1 MKARHFLVC
10 VLVTLQFVLL
20 SAGCGLVPPNVAT
33 FGTANPKS
41 SGARQLNLFVGS
53 EQEDTMK
60 TIVQPWCQTQG
71 WNCQYRKKGSVDQK
85 TILQSGVYADSDGWQ
100 GDGFW
105 FASSVWP
112 TIGDTKGVLRDK
124 QSMYVSP
131 TVFATWKRVADANGW
146 SGKPAVPILDIFNAS
161 KNNGVRIWWSNP
173 SQSNSGA
180 TGYLSLLTALAGNSE
195 GVPLTLDQINASALQ
210 TKAQQYVRLIEHSSP
225 STKDVTDTC
234 IANKNRCDGVFTYE
248 SLVIQKNLERGSG
261 QEPLIV
267 VYPKEIALNDSYLTF
282 VPNSPLTDAAVQEK
296 EKFFL
301 SLQQYLQTP
310 QAISKIL
317 AIGWRAG
324 SSPLDLKN
332 ADPTRF
338 NSAWGIQTTLRST
351 PIAYPAAD
359 AITRALMLYQTS
371 FRRPVDAVY
380 CLDTSGS
387 MEAGKANGRWVQVSA
402 AAKDVFVR
410 SEAERYQLLTHP
422 QDLTQV
428 LFFSDKIDYVSPL
441 VTGDDYTALGKIYN
455 DIVANNR
462 GGNTDIYGCAERA
475 LSLLKTHPTFAD
487 RRPLIFL
494 MTDGQSNTKTNPNQF
509 LASRRVDLP
518 TVTVIAIGFSNEA
531 DGEQLHSLADPTD
544 GTVIYTDATAY
555 GKDTKSNKIL
565 ATDFAE
571 AMKYA
576 LGYK

>member
-1 MKARHFLVC
+1 MKTKPFVAF
-10 VLVTLQFVLL
+10 VLVTLGLIIL
-20 SAGCGLVPPNVAT
+20 SACRGLTPANPSN
-33 FGTANPKS
+33 FGTS
-41 SGARQLNLFVGS
+41 SQTSGSHQLSLFVGS

-85 TILQSGVYADSDGWQ
+85 TILQSGSYVDSDGWQ

-124 QSMYVSP
+124 ASMYVSP
-131 TVFATWKRVADANGW
+131 TVFATWKHVADANGW
-146 SGKPAVPILDIFNAS
+146 TGKQSVPILDIFNAA
-161 KNNGVRIWWSNP
+161 KNNGLEMWWSNP

-195 GVPLTLDQINASALQ
+195 GIPLTLDQINDAALQ
-210 TKAQQYVRLIEHSSP
+210 AKAQEYVRLIEHSSP
-225 STKDVTDTC
+225 STKDVTDAC

-248 SLVIQKNLERGSG
+248 SLVIQDDLTLTSSG
-261 QEPLIV
+261 QEPLVV

-282 VPNSPLTDAAVQEK
+282 VPNGPLTDAAVQEK

-301 SLQQYLQTP
+301 SLQTYLQTSE
-310 QAISKIL
+310 AIAKIQG
-317 AIGWRAG
+317 IGWRAG
-324 SSPLDLKN
+324 SSPLDLTN
-332 ADPTRF
+332 ADSSRF
-338 NSAWGIQTTLRST
+338 NPAWGIQTTIRSS

-359 AITRALMLYQTS
+359 TINRALDLYQVA
-371 FRRPVDAVY
+371 FRRPVDAIY

-387 MEAGKANGRWVQVSA
+387 MDAGAKNSRWSQVSA
-402 AAKDVFVR
+402 ATQDVFVE
-410 SEAERYQLLTHP
+410 SQAERYQLLTHP

-428 LFFSDKIDYVSPL
+428 LFFADNVSYQSDV
-441 VTGDDYTALGKIYN
+441 VTGDDYAALGKIYN
-455 DIVANNR
+455 DIAANKR
-462 GGNTDIYGCAERA
+462 SGGTDIYGCAERA
-475 LSLLKTHPTFAD
+475 LALFKTHPALAG
-487 RRPLIFL
+487 RRQIIFL
-494 MTDGQSNTKTNPNQF
+494 MTDGQSNAGTSADRF
-509 LASRRVDLP
+509 LAQMHSASMA
-518 TVTVIAIGFSNEA
+518 VTVIAIGFSNEA
-531 DGEQLHSLADPTD
+531 DGIQLHSLADPTD

-555 GKDTKSNKIL
+555 GKDSKLNKIL

-571 AMKYA
+571 AMKNT